1 MGQCHFLLLD
11 CSTRLNVVEK
21 TSSSRAAAAAG
32 PVRAHHAGAAWFR
45 TAKLTQTA

>member
-1 MGQCHFLLLD
+1 MSLSC
-11 CSTRLNVVEK
+11 CSTRLNVVE
-21 TSSSRAAAAAG
+21 SLLIAAAAAG